1 MASSDE
7 SSDCLGRDSMERAL
21 EHFESRTADADGL
34 RHAAVALAVG
44 GERGDR
50 RLLLTRRPSRLRAHP
65 GQYALPGGGVDT
77 GETPAQACLRELQ
90 EELGIRTDP
99 GEVLGRL
106 DDYVTRSGYVITP
119 FVVWV
124 GEYSSSLQPSADEVA
139 EVFEVTEAELDVDAE
154 FVTIPESPRPVI
166 RWPFRTGA
174 IHAPTGAIVHQFREV
189 VLRGRHTRV
198 ADFEQPVF
206 AWR

>member
-1 MASSDE
+1 MAGSDE
-7 SSDCLGRDSMERAL
+7 SNDCLGRDSMERAL
-21 EHFESRTADADGL
+21 GRFEFRTADADGL

-65 GQYALPGGGVDT
+65 GQYALPGGGVDP

-124 GEYSSSLQPSADEVA
+124 GKYSSSLQPSADEVA

>member
-1 MASSDE
+1 MAGSDE

-21 EHFESRTADADGL
+21 GHFEFRTADADGL

-44 GERGDR
+44 GERGDH

-65 GQYALPGGGVDT
+65 GQYALPGGGVDP